1 MKEIQLAH
9 GGGGEEMNELLQR
22 LFSLFDNGILKEAND
37 AAIVS
42 FGGKG
47 DLNSNDKAK
56 LTQNN
61 DLNSKQSVNFIQS
74 DSPSLKENLK
84 FSHKGDLNSN
94 DKASSAQNGN
104 LNLSQNLEQN
114 STCSQKSVLNL
125 NNKAKLTQSNDLN
138 LKQNA
143 NSARKSLNLSD
154 KFAIS
159 TDSFTL
165 SPIFLDGETDIGKLC
180 VCGSVND
187 VLMVGAEPEFLSLAF
202 IIEEG
207 LSVEKLDKIAQ
218 NIKKECDN
226 AGVQVVCGD
235 TKVVPKGK
243 GDEIYINTTA
253 FGRIIRACETKNI
266 RQGLSVLV
274 SGDIGRHGAAVLV
287 QRSALEASVKSDCKC
302 LKDEVMSLLRENVE
316 VVAMR
321 DATRGGLSA
330 VLNEWARQSG
340 LDIVI
345 FEEKIIIKDE
355 VKGICELFG
364 YEAYELANEGTFVLC
379 VEKAHEQRALQI
391 LQKFNKNASIIGE
404 VLENRKSRVI
414 LQNAYG
420 AKRFLEAPKGEL
432 LPRIC

>member
-42 FGGKG
+42 FGGNG

-61 DLNSKQSVNFIQS
+61 DLNSNQSVNFTQS
-74 DSPSLKENLK
+74 DSPSSNENLK
-84 FSHKGDLNSN
+84 FAHKGDLNSN
-94 DKASSAQNGN
+94 DKASSVQNSN

-114 STCSQKSVLNL
+114 STCAQK
-125 NNKAKLTQSNDLN
+125 
-138 LKQNA
+138 NA
-143 NSARKSLNLSD
+143 LNLSD

-218 NIKKECDN
+218 SIKKECDK

-266 RQGLSVLV
+266 RQGLSVLI

-287 QRSALEASVKSDCKC
+287 QRNALEASIKSDCKC

-330 VLNEWARQSG
+330 VLNEWARQSE

>member
-42 FGGKG
+42 FGGNG
-47 DLNSNDKAK
+47 DLNLSENAK

-61 DLNSKQSVNFIQS
+61 DLNSKQSVNFSQS
-74 DSPSLKENLK
+74 DSPSSNENLR
-84 FSHKGDLNSN
+84 FAHKGDLNSN
-94 DKASSAQNGN
+94 DKASSVQNSN

-114 STCSQKSVLNL
+114 STCTQK
-125 NNKAKLTQSNDLN
+125 
-138 LKQNA
+138 NA
-143 NSARKSLNLSD
+143 LNLSN

-165 SPIFLDGETDIGKLC
+165 SPIFLDEEVNIGKLC

-218 NIKKECDN
+218 SIKKECDK

-253 FGRIIRACETKNI
+253 FGRIIKACETKNI
-266 RQGLSVLV
+266 RSGLSVLV

-287 QRSALEASVKSDCKC
+287 QRNALEASVKSDCKC

>member
-42 FGGKG
+42 FGENG
-47 DLNSNDKAK
+47 DLNLNDKAK

-61 DLNSKQSVNFIQS
+61 DLNLNQSVNFTQS
-74 DSPSLKENLK
+74 DSPSSKENLK
-84 FSHKGDLNSN
+84 FAHKGDLNSN
-94 DKASSAQNGN
+94 DKMNSVQNGN

-114 STCSQKSVLNL
+114 STCTQKSI
-125 NNKAKLTQSNDLN
+125 
-138 LKQNA
+138 
-143 NSARKSLNLSD
+143 LNLSD

-165 SPIFLDGETDIGKLC
+165 SPIFLDDEVNIGKLC

-207 LSVEKLDKIAQ
+207 LSVEKLDTIAQ
-218 NIKKECDN
+218 SIKKECDK

-253 FGRIIRACETKNI
+253 FGRIIRACKTKNI

-287 QRSALEASVKSDCKC
+287 QRNALEASVKSDCKC

>member
-22 LFSLFDNGILKEAND
+22 LFSLFNNGILKEAND

-42 FGGKG
+42 FGGNG
-47 DLNSNDKAK
+47 DLNLSENAK

-61 DLNSKQSVNFIQS
+61 DLNSKQSVNFSQS
-74 DSPSLKENLK
+74 DSPSSNENLR
-84 FSHKGDLNSN
+84 FAHKGDLNSN

-114 STCSQKSVLNL
+114 LTCTQKSI
-125 NNKAKLTQSNDLN
+125 
-138 LKQNA
+138 
-143 NSARKSLNLSD
+143 LNLSD

-165 SPIFLDGETDIGKLC
+165 SPIFLDDEVNIGKLC

-187 VLMVGAEPEFLSLAF
+187 VLMVGAEPEFLSLAL

-207 LSVEKLDKIAQ
+207 LSVEKLDKIARS
-218 NIKKECDN
+218 IKKECDK

-287 QRSALEASVKSDCKC
+287 QRNALEASIKSDCKC

-345 FEEKIIIKDE
+345 FEEKITIKDE

>member
-42 FGGKG
+42 FWGNG
-47 DLNSNDKAK
+47 DLNSSEKAK

-61 DLNSKQSVNFIQS
+61 DLNLNQSVNFTQS
-74 DSPSLKENLK
+74 DSPSSNENLK
-84 FSHKGDLNSN
+84 FAHKGDLNLN
-94 DKASSAQNGN
+94 DKASSVQ
-104 LNLSQNLEQN
+104 
-114 STCSQKSVLNL
+114 
-125 NNKAKLTQSNDLN
+125 
-138 LKQNA
+138 
-143 NSARKSLNLSD
+143 KSLNLSD

-165 SPIFLDGETDIGKLC
+165 SPIFLDDEVNIGKLC

-218 NIKKECDN
+218 SIKKECDK

-287 QRSALEASVKSDCKC
+287 QRNVLEASVKSDCKC

>member
-42 FGGKG
+42 FGGSG
-47 DLNSNDKAK
+47 DLNS
-56 LTQNN
+56 
-61 DLNSKQSVNFIQS
+61 S
-74 DSPSLKENLK
+74 
-84 FSHKGDLNSN
+84 
-94 DKASSAQNGN
+94 DKASSVQNSN

-114 STCSQKSVLNL
+114 STCTQKN
-125 NNKAKLTQSNDLN
+125 A
-138 LKQNA
+138 LK
-143 NSARKSLNLSD
+143 LSD

-165 SPIFLDGETDIGKLC
+165 SPIFLDEEVNIGKLC

-218 NIKKECDN
+218 SIKKECDK

-266 RQGLSVLV
+266 RSGLSVLV

-287 QRSALEASVKSDCKC
+287 QRNALEASVKSDCKC
-302 LKDEVMSLLRENVE
+302 LKDEVTSLLRENVE

-391 LQKFNKNASIIGE
+391 LQKFNKNASIIGK
-404 VLENRKSRVI
+404 VLESRKSRVI

>member
-22 LFSLFDNGILKEAND
+22 LFSLFNNGILKEAND

-42 FGGKG
+42 FGGNG
-47 DLNSNDKAK
+47 DLNSSEKAK

-61 DLNSKQSVNFIQS
+61 DLNSKQSLNFTQS
-74 DSPSLKENLK
+74 DNPSSNENLK
-84 FSHKGDLNSN
+84 FARNGDLNLN

-114 STCSQKSVLNL
+114 STCAQKSV
-125 NNKAKLTQSNDLN
+125 
-138 LKQNA
+138 
-143 NSARKSLNLSD
+143 LNLSD

-218 NIKKECDN
+218 SIKKECDK

-287 QRSALEASVKSDCKC
+287 QRNALEASVKSDCKC

>member
-42 FGGKG
+42 FGGNG
-47 DLNSNDKAK
+47 DLNSSENAK

-61 DLNSKQSVNFIQS
+61 DLNSKKSVNFSQS
-74 DSPSLKENLK
+74 DNPSSNENLK

-94 DKASSAQNGN
+94 DKATSAQNGN

-114 STCSQKSVLNL
+114 STCAQKSV
-125 NNKAKLTQSNDLN
+125 
-138 LKQNA
+138 
-143 NSARKSLNLSD
+143 LNLSD

-165 SPIFLDGETDIGKLC
+165 SPIFLDDEVNIGKLC

-218 NIKKECDN
+218 SIKKECDK

-253 FGRIIRACETKNI
+253 FGRIIRAYETKNI

-287 QRSALEASVKSDCKC
+287 QRNALEASVKSDCKC
-302 LKDEVMSLLRENVE
+302 LKDEVMSLLHENVE

-345 FEEKIIIKDE
+345 FEEKITIKDE

>member
-42 FGGKG
+42 FGGNG
-47 DLNSNDKAK
+47 DLNSSENAK

-61 DLNSKQSVNFIQS
+61 DLNSKQSVNFAQS
-74 DSPSLKENLK
+74 DSPSSNENLK
-84 FSHKGDLNSN
+84 FAHKGDLNSN
-94 DKASSAQNGN
+94 DKANSAQ
-104 LNLSQNLEQN
+104 
-114 STCSQKSVLNL
+114 
-125 NNKAKLTQSNDLN
+125 
-138 LKQNA
+138 
-143 NSARKSLNLSD
+143 KSLNLSD

-165 SPIFLDGETDIGKLC
+165 SPIFLDDEVNIGKLC

-218 NIKKECDN
+218 SIKKECDK

-253 FGRIIRACETKNI
+253 FGRIIKACETKNI

-287 QRSALEASVKSDCKC
+287 QRNALEASVKSDCKC
-302 LKDEVMSLLRENVE
+302 LKDEVISLLRENVE
-316 VVAMR
+316 IVAMR